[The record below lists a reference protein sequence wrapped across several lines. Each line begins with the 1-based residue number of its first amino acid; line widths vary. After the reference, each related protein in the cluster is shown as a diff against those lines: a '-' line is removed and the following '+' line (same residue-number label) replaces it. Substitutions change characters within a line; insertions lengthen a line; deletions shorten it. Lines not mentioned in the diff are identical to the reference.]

1 MAIVRVQHIDAFC
14 KSPGKGNPAGVVLS
28 GELLSEADM
37 QLIAQKVGFNVTAFF
52 VPIRCCGFSFAFFLH
67 QDMK

>member
-37 QLIAQKVGFNVTAFF
+37 QLIAQKVGFNVTAFLF
-52 VPIRCCGFSFAFFLH
+52 PSDVADFRLRFFYTRT
-67 QDMK
+67 